1 MLKRLKIDKNG
12 THGRVDG
19 DGCGDDDDEEA
30 MRFTAMFIDHP
41 SIMTM
46 AVMASQMP
54 KMPKNPLPTLR
65 GNIQPICVV
74 GLVTLLM
81 TTIALVC
88 TFGGICI

>member
-19 DGCGDDDDEEA
+19 DGCDDDEEEV

-41 SIMTM
+41 SMMTM

-81 TTIALVC
+81 TTIALVR
-88 TFGGICI
+88 TFGGTCI